1 MYCTGHAADT
11 QPRSLAFKALT
22 RLLSPEAFAE
32 EEGR

>member
-1 MYCTGHAADT
+1 MHCTGHAAGT
-11 QPRSLAFKALT
+11 QPRSLAFATLT